1 VPEIVVINKADEAD
15 PIDVE
20 GLRLCE
26 CESVVVSARTG
37 AGIDDL
43 LREIERLLPRHD
55 QQVRVT
61 VPYHRGDLLSRAHQ
75 EGEVLAVRHGQD
87 GTELTARVPPG
98 LAAELGRLEART
110 ASR

>member
-1 VPEIVVINKADEAD
+1 
-15 PIDVE
+15 
-20 GLRLCE
+20 
-26 CESVVVSARTG
+26 VVSARTG